1 MDKMEKACVINIV
14 VRRNNCYI
22 THKKLNKYATILR
35 NYLIHS
41 TLIID
46 SLKKNRLIILILLTY
61 FFYFIET

>member
-35 NYLIHS
+35 NYLINS

-46 SLKKNRLIILILLTY
+46 SLKKIG
-61 FFYFIET
+61 